1 MNLQRQ
7 ITDLV
12 NEARNQ
18 EYAVRRGAAAAEQ
31 HPGSGVGVDGNVGR
45 EAGQEA
51 RVDKLQTEML
61 FLKKTLNELQTYQ
74 AVSGSVSMTAP
85 QGRIAS
91 LDQEMAMPRV
101 IHDMYRFWGITRSYF
116 DEQARDF
123 LKLLNSAT
131 ESETFGY
138 NQFELH
144 SQKFAIP
151 QASGAPAA

>member
-1 MNLQRQ
+1 M
-7 ITDLV
+7 
-12 NEARNQ
+12 
-18 EYAVRRGAAAAEQ
+18 GA
-31 HPGSGVGVDGNVGR
+31 DGNGAG

-74 AVSGSVSMTAP
+74 TVSGSVSMTAP
-85 QGRIAS
+85 QSKITS

-101 IHDMYRFWGITRSYF
+101 VHDMYRFWGITRSYF

-123 LKLLNSAT
+123 LKLLSSAT

-144 SQKFAIP
+144 SQKFTIP
-151 QASGAPAA
+151 

>member
-1 MNLQRQ
+1 M
-7 ITDLV
+7 
-12 NEARNQ
+12 
-18 EYAVRRGAAAAEQ
+18 
-31 HPGSGVGVDGNVGR
+31 
-45 EAGQEA
+45 GQEA

-85 QGRIAS
+85 QGKVAS

-101 IHDMYRFWGITRSYF
+101 ARDMYRFWGITRSYF

-123 LKLLNSAT
+123 LKLLTSAT

-144 SQKFAIP
+144 SQKFTIP

>member
-1 MNLQRQ
+1 M
-7 ITDLV
+7 V

-18 EYAVRRGAAAAEQ
+18 EYATRRGATGVEQ
-31 HPGSGVGVDGNVGR
+31 RPSGGIGVDGNAGGEV
-45 EAGQEA
+45 GQEA

-85 QGRIAS
+85 QGKVAS

-101 IHDMYRFWGITRSYF
+101 ARDMYRFWGITRSYF

-123 LKLLNSAT
+123 LKLLTSAT

-144 SQKFAIP
+144 SQKFTIP

>member
-1 MNLQRQ
+1 
-7 ITDLV
+7 
-12 NEARNQ
+12 
-18 EYAVRRGAAAAEQ
+18 
-31 HPGSGVGVDGNVGR
+31 
-45 EAGQEA
+45 
-51 RVDKLQTEML
+51 ML

-85 QGRIAS
+85 QGKVAS

-101 IHDMYRFWGITRSYF
+101 VRDMYRFWGITRSYF

-123 LKLLNSAT
+123 LKLLTSAT

-144 SQKFAIP
+144 SQKFTIP
-151 QASGAPAA
+151 QASGAPATQRHLALEAEPDGAQEQAPTQLGNRISKTVALSAVKRSKTAEG